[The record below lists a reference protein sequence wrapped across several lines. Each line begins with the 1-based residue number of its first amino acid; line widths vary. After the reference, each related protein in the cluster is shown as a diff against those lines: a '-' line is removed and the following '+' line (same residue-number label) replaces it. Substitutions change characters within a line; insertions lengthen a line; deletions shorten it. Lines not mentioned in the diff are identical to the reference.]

1 MIKISWEKL
10 EQEWRKQL
18 LSYANG
24 DVLEVGVGRGDNFK
38 YYPTG
43 VHVTATDM
51 SARAIEK
58 AKVEAR
64 SRRVATT
71 FHVSTMEGLELKD
84 KAFDTVVS
92 TFSLCAYDHPL
103 QILKQFNQWCK
114 PDGTILLLEYG
125 LSKCQLINWL
135 QRKWDHHHYKRT
147 GYHLNLDMFSLIAD
161 SNLRVKKMEAKYA
174 GIIYLVWASL
184 KPMTEKELQN
194 SFLKNTG

>member
-1 MIKISWEKL
+1 MKISWEKL
-10 EQEWRKQL
+10 EHEWRKQL
-18 LSYANG
+18 LSCAKG
-24 DVLEVGVGRGDNFK
+24 DVLEIGVGVGDNFK
-38 YYPTG
+38 YYPCD
-43 VHVTATDM
+43 VNVTATDM
-51 SARAIEK
+51 SVRVIEK
-58 AKVEAR
+58 ARTEAKAKR
-64 SRRVATT
+64 INAE
-71 FHVSTMEGLELKD
+71 FLVSTAEGLELQD
-84 KAFDTVVS
+84 KTFDTIVS
-92 TFSLCAYDHPL
+92 TFSLSAYDDPL
-103 QILKQFNQWCK
+103 QILKQFNKWCK

-125 LSKCQLINWL
+125 LSKYPLINWL